1 MCGRMT
7 AESRSGL
14 GDDPI
19 VVDAEYCIYSKI
31 TDAII
36 FFNIFGGYEA
46 KFLGQLLDWAS
57 YSWYVAG
64 ASCSATCRIV
74 ALKTAFSCIL
84 NYSGNTLVKY
94 M

>member
-36 FFNIFGGYEA
+36 FLNIFGVYEA

-57 YSWYVAG
+57 YSCYVASTRFYG
-64 ASCSATCRIV
+64 ELSYFQ
-74 ALKTAFSCIL
+74 LL
-84 NYSGNTLVKY
+84 
-94 M
+94 